1 MEKYTPIDKD
11 TVRKVENL
19 QDFIWEII
27 RNAIRLNN
35 QLSEVRERV
44 KVHTETETD

>member
-11 TVRKVENL
+11 VICKAEKL

-27 RNAIRLNN
+27 KNAIRLNN
-35 QLSEVRERV
+35 QLSEVLERG